1 MERTFVSFTVS
12 WHLLCLA
19 TVSFLHPL
27 QFKSQVCKRYRSISY
42 IFYYSSIIP
51 KTLKN
56 SNDIMITI
64 IFREDAE
71 WQVAVL
77 SFLFLVIGMGNIIT
91 TTWTMTAKIR
101 DRQKGYF
108 KFRFTR
114 LDKYFWTHK
123 RRGPESCI
131 VKVKLLLL

>member
-1 MERTFVSFTVS
+1 MGI
-12 WHLLCLA
+12 
-19 TVSFLHPL
+19 SFL
-27 QFKSQVCKRYRSISY
+27 KSR
-42 IFYYSSIIP
+42 
-51 KTLKN
+51 
-56 SNDIMITI
+56 D
-64 IFREDAE
+64 DAE

-123 RRGPESCI
+123 RRGPGSRI
-131 VKVKLLLL
+131 VKVKSFFTLSPKLRLLMISF

>member
-1 MERTFVSFTVS
+1 M
-12 WHLLCLA
+12 
-19 TVSFLHPL
+19 
-27 QFKSQVCKRYRSISY
+27 
-42 IFYYSSIIP
+42 IFDLIIY
-51 KTLKN
+51 
-56 SNDIMITI
+56 
-64 IFREDAE
+64 REDAE

-123 RRGPESCI
+123 RRGPESRI

>member
-1 MERTFVSFTVS
+1 M
-12 WHLLCLA
+12 
-19 TVSFLHPL
+19 
-27 QFKSQVCKRYRSISY
+27 K
-42 IFYYSSIIP
+42 
-51 KTLKN
+51 
-56 SNDIMITI
+56 TI

-123 RRGPESCI
+123 RRGPESRI

>member
-1 MERTFVSFTVS
+1 MTT
-12 WHLLCLA
+12 
-19 TVSFLHPL
+19 
-27 QFKSQVCKRYRSISY
+27 
-42 IFYYSSIIP
+42 
-51 KTLKN
+51 N
-56 SNDIMITI
+56 

-123 RRGPESCI
+123 RRGPESRI
-131 VKVKLLLL
+131 VKVRLLFVLTNLCHIIFCENGNNFKSIIIILLILELF

>member
-1 MERTFVSFTVS
+1 MIPFNFMYILMFLESSPSKFCSITF
-12 WHLLCLA
+12 
-19 TVSFLHPL
+19 
-27 QFKSQVCKRYRSISY
+27 R
-42 IFYYSSIIP
+42 
-51 KTLKN
+51 
-56 SNDIMITI
+56 D
-64 IFREDAE
+64 DAE

-123 RRGPESCI
+123 RRGPESRI
-131 VKVKLLLL
+131 VKVRLLLLLTTLYHLVTFLWKLK

>member
-1 MERTFVSFTVS
+1 
-12 WHLLCLA
+12 
-19 TVSFLHPL
+19 
-27 QFKSQVCKRYRSISY
+27 
-42 IFYYSSIIP
+42 
-51 KTLKN
+51 
-56 SNDIMITI
+56 MITI

-123 RRGPESCI
+123 RRGPESRI
-131 VKVKLLLL
+131 VKVKLLLLLATLFHFIINSTNLESIINLFVILELF